1 MLNARVLTTRIAARL
16 LPVLALLL
24 AWELGARW
32 GGSRLFPPPSA
43 VFAALAAEA
52 ASGQLVRNLGITLAR
67 VAAAFVIAMLCGSAL
82 GIAMGRW
89 PRLDRMLDSLVT
101 GLLNLP
107 ALVGI
112 VLLYVWFGLSEATAI
127 AAVALNKLPSTTV
140 TVREGARALDQGLI
154 DMARSFRMG
163 RRATIQHVVLPQLY
177 PYLFAAARSGLA
189 LIWKIVL
196 VAELL
201 GRSDGVGFQ
210 IQVYFQLFDV
220 TGILAYT
227 MAFILVVQLIE
238 WLALQPLERRANR
251 WR

>member
-1 MLNARVLTTRIAARL
+1 M
-16 LPVLALLL
+16 LLL
-24 AWELGARW
+24 AWELAARW
-32 GGSRLFPPPSA
+32 AGSRLFPPPSA
-43 VFAALAAEA
+43 VFTALWAET
-52 ASGQLVRNLGITLAR
+52 ASGQLPHNLGITLWR
-67 VAAAFVIAMLCGSAL
+67 VACAFVIAMALGSAL
-82 GIAMGRW
+82 GLAMGRS
-89 PRLDRMLDSLVT
+89 PRLDRLLDSLLT

-112 VLLYVWFGLSEATAI
+112 VLIYVWFGLSEATAI
-127 AAVALNKLPSTTV
+127 AAVALNKLPSTAV
-140 TVREGARALDQGLI
+140 TVREGTRALDQGLI
-154 DMARSFRMG
+154 EMARSFRMG
-163 RRATIQHVVLPQLY
+163 RVSIIRNVILPQLF

-227 MAFILVVQLIE
+227 MAFIVVVQLIE
-238 WLALQPLERRANR
+238 WLALQPLERWATR